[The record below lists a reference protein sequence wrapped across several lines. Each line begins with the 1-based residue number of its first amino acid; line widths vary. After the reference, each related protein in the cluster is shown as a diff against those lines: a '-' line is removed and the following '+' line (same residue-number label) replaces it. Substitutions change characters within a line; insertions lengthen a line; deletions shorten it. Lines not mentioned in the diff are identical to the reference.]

1 MTYDYNSKIYLAEA
15 VFNVK
20 DLADQTAF
28 YTQII
33 GLEILSQTEKEVIL
47 GARNKPLVH
56 LIQTNLKEVVRS
68 SYGLYHMAI
77 LLPSREDLADV
88 FKHIA
93 ELVYPF
99 VDAADHGYS
108 EALYLEDLEGNG
120 IELYRDKPVAEWDI
134 REDGRIVGV
143 TEELSAQEIYEMG
156 RKVEPFVIAEDTR
169 MGHIH
174 LSVKDSQLASTFY
187 QDVLELA
194 DKFTI
199 PSASWIAS
207 GDYHHHLAVN
217 EWGGKDLAK
226 RDKDMLGLAYYVVE
240 VEDKGDLIAIA
251 ERANNRGAEVKWLS
265 SNALTFEDNDGI
277 LIRVRKKILIISG
290 FFES

>member
-1 MTYDYNSKIYLAEA
+1 MTYDYNSKIYLAET
-15 VFNVK
+15 VLNVK
-20 DLADQTAF
+20 DLARQTAF
-28 YTQII
+28 YTQVI
-33 GLEILSQTEKEVIL
+33 GLEILSQTATEIVL
-47 GARNKPLVH
+47 GAGNKPLVH
-56 LIQTNLKEVVRS
+56 LIETNREEAVKS

-93 ELVYPF
+93 ELDYPF
-99 VDAADHGYS
+99 VGAADHGYS

-156 RKVEPFVIAEDTR
+156 RKVEPFLIAKDTR

-174 LSVKDSQLASTFY
+174 LSVKDSQLSSAFY
-187 QDVLELA
+187 QEVLELA

-217 EWGGKDLAK
+217 EWGGINLAK
-226 RDKDMLGLAYYVVE
+226 REEDMPGLAYYVLE
-240 VEDKGDLIAIA
+240 VEDKEDLIAIA

-265 SNALTFEDNDGI
+265 SNTLTFEDNDGI
-277 LIRVRKKILIISG
+277 LTRVRKNINN
-290 FFES
+290 

>member
-1 MTYDYNSKIYLAEA
+1 MVYSYNSEIYLAEA
-15 VFNVK
+15 VLNVK
-20 DLADQTAF
+20 DLARQTAF

-33 GLEILSQTEKEVIL
+33 GLEIRTQTETEVIL
-47 GARNKPLVH
+47 GAGGKDLVH
-56 LIQTNLKEVVRS
+56 LIQTNRKEAVKS

-93 ELVYPF
+93 ELNYPF
-99 VDAADHGYS
+99 IGAADHGYS
-108 EALYLEDLEGNG
+108 EALYLEDTEGNG
-120 IELYRDKPVAEWDI
+120 IELYRDKPVADWDI
-134 REDGRIVGV
+134 REDGRIIGV

-156 RKVEPFVIAEDTR
+156 RKMNPFVIAPDTR

-174 LSVKDSQLASTFY
+174 LSVKDSQLATAFY
-187 QDVLELA
+187 QAVLDLS

-217 EWGGKDLAK
+217 EWGGKALAK
-226 RDKDMLGLAYYVVE
+226 RDKDMPGLAYYVVE
-240 VEDKGDLIAIA
+240 VANKEGLVTIA
-251 ERANNRGAEVKWLS
+251 ERAKAYGAPVKWLS
-265 SNALTFEDNDGI
+265 SNDFTFEDPDGI
-277 LIRVRKKILIISG
+277 VTRVKKG
-290 FFES
+290 

>member
-1 MTYDYNSKIYLAEA
+1 MTYDYKSKIYLAET
-15 VFNVK
+15 VLNVK
-20 DLADQTAF
+20 DLARQTAF
-28 YTQII
+28 YTQDI
-33 GLEILSQTEKEVIL
+33 GLEILSQTATEVVL
-47 GARNKPLVH
+47 GAGNKPLVH
-56 LIQTNLKEVVRS
+56 LIETNLEEAVKS

-93 ELVYPF
+93 ELDYPF
-99 VDAADHGYS
+99 VGAADHGYS

-156 RKVEPFVIAEDTR
+156 RKVEPFVIAKATR

-174 LSVKDSQLASTFY
+174 LSVKDSHLSTTFY

-199 PSASWIAS
+199 SSASWIAS

-217 EWGGKDLAK
+217 EWGGKNLSK
-226 RDKDMLGLAYYVVE
+226 RDKDMPDLAYYVVE
-240 VEDKGDLIAIA
+240 VAKKEDLIGIA
-251 ERANNRGAEVKWLS
+251 ERANNREAKVKWSS
-265 SNALTFEDNDGI
+265 SNELTVEDKDGI
-277 LIRVRKKILIISG
+277 LTRVRENINN
-290 FFES
+290 

>member
-1 MTYDYNSKIYLAEA
+1 MTYEYNSKIYLAEA
-15 VFNVK
+15 VLNVK
-20 DLADQTAF
+20 DLTRQTAF
-28 YTQII
+28 YTQVI
-33 GLEILSQTEKEVIL
+33 GLEILSQTKTEVVL
-47 GARNKPLVH
+47 GAGNKPLVH
-56 LIQTNLKEVVRS
+56 LIETNREEAVKS

-93 ELVYPF
+93 ELDYPF
-99 VDAADHGYS
+99 VGAADHGYS

-156 RKVEPFVIAEDTR
+156 RKVETFVIAKDTR

-174 LSVKDSQLASTFY
+174 LSVKDSHLATAFY

-194 DKFTI
+194 DKYTI

-217 EWGGKDLAK
+217 EWGGKNLAK
-226 RDKDMLGLAYYVVE
+226 RDKDMPGLAYYVLE
-240 VEDKGDLIAIA
+240 VANKEELIAIA
-251 ERANNRGAEVKWLS
+251 ERANNCGAKTKWLS
-265 SNALTFEDNDGI
+265 TNALTFEDNDGI
-277 LIRVRKKILIISG
+277 LTWVRKKYQ
-290 FFES
+290 

>member
-15 VFNVK
+15 VLNVK
-20 DLADQTAF
+20 DLTRQTAF
-28 YTQII
+28 YTQVI
-33 GLEILSQTEKEVIL
+33 GLEILSQTATEVVL
-47 GARNKPLVH
+47 GAGNKPLVH
-56 LIQTNLKEVVRS
+56 LIETNCEEAVKS

-77 LLPSREDLADV
+77 LLPSREDLADI

-93 ELVYPF
+93 ELDYPF
-99 VDAADHGYS
+99 VGAADHGYS

-134 REDGRIVGV
+134 REDGCIVGV

-156 RKVEPFVIAEDTR
+156 RKVAPFVIAKDTR

-174 LSVKDSQLASTFY
+174 LSVKDSQQSTVFY
-187 QDVLELA
+187 QEVLELA
-194 DKFTI
+194 DKYTI

-217 EWGGKDLAK
+217 EWGGKNLAK
-226 RDKDMLGLAYYVVE
+226 RDKDMPGLAYYVLE
-240 VEDKGDLIAIA
+240 VANKEELIAIA
-251 ERANNRGAEVKWLS
+251 ERANNCGAKTKWLS
-265 SNALTFEDNDGI
+265 TNALTFEDNDGI
-277 LIRVRKKILIISG
+277 LTWVRKKYQ
-290 FFES
+290 

>member
-1 MTYDYNSKIYLAEA
+1 MVYAYNSEIYLAEA
-15 VFNVK
+15 VLNVK
-20 DLADQTAF
+20 DLARQTAF

-33 GLEILSQTEKEVIL
+33 GLEIRTQTETEVIL
-47 GARNKPLVH
+47 GAGGKDLVH
-56 LIQTNLKEVVRS
+56 LIQTNRKEAVKS

-93 ELVYPF
+93 ELNYPF
-99 VDAADHGYS
+99 IGAADHGYS
-108 EALYLEDLEGNG
+108 EALYLEDTEGNG
-120 IELYRDKPVAEWDI
+120 IELYRDKPVADWDI
-134 REDGRIVGV
+134 REDGRIIGV

-156 RKVEPFVIAEDTR
+156 RKMNPFVIAPDTR

-174 LSVKDSQLASTFY
+174 LSVKDSQLATAFY
-187 QDVLELA
+187 QAVLDLS

-217 EWGGKDLAK
+217 EWGGKALAK
-226 RDKDMLGLAYYVVE
+226 RDKNMPGLAYYVVE
-240 VEDKGDLIAIA
+240 VANKEGLVTIA
-251 ERANNRGAEVKWLS
+251 ERAKAYGAPVKWLS
-265 SNALTFEDNDGI
+265 SNDFTFEDPDGI
-277 LIRVRKKILIISG
+277 VTRVKKG
-290 FFES
+290 